1 MRTLVEYIRESLL
14 DDFDLDDNIELNN
27 QLFTYIR
34 DITDSDTYNNAI
46 TYLKDN
52 SKLLNSNDREDWRR
66 VMHNHDICYMILT
79 CKSDYKSP
87 PSIAIGEIGPS
98 KCTILYFDDK
108 EKTIGS
114 MPLNAGITRFCF
126 EDSAFEN
133 EPCYVITN
141 KKLASG
147 FKKLKF

>member
-1 MRTLVEYIRESLL
+1 MRTLYESLL
-14 DDFDLDDNIELNN
+14 DDFDLDDNIELND

-34 DITDSDTYNNAI
+34 DITDLDTYNSAI

-52 SKLLNSNDREDWRR
+52 SKILSVDDREDWRR
-66 VMHNHDICYMILT
+66 VLHNHDICFMVLN
-79 CKSDYKSP
+79 KDHKGPS
-87 PSIAIGEIGPS
+87 SIAIGEIGPN
-98 KCTILYFDDK
+98 KCAILYFDDK
-108 EKTIGS
+108 EKTVGS
-114 MPLNAGITRFCF
+114 IPMNVGITRFCF